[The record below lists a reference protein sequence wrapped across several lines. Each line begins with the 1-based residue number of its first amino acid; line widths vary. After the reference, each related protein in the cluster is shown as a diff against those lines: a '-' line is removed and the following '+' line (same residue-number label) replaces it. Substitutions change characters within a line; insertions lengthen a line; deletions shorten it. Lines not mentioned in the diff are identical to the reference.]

1 MFQNA
6 VRKLAV
12 SLFGVVAR
20 LGISS
25 PRFDRVFLALYN
37 AYKLHVEAGPIDR
50 LKELVPEGSIVI
62 DVGANV
68 GFFSRRFAA
77 WVGEKGKAILIEPED
92 RNYEILISALRREHL
107 LDRTRALKAV
117 VAAAPGRAFLEI
129 NPLHPAHHKLS
140 KDNTGVAVEAV
151 TLDSLVS
158 DKGDRKLSLV
168 KIDVQGAEMLVLQ
181 GASEILRM
189 SQPAL
194 FIELHEE
201 GLNKFGTSVPEI
213 LNYLA
218 NYGYE
223 PHLLARKGPCIKI
236 GTAEIHAR
244 IAQGSYIDVLFLAR
258 S

>member
-1 MFQNA
+1 
-6 VRKLAV
+6 
-12 SLFGVVAR
+12 
-20 LGISS
+20 
-25 PRFDRVFLALYN
+25 
-37 AYKLHVEAGPIDR
+37 
-50 LKELVPEGSIVI
+50 
-62 DVGANV
+62 
-68 GFFSRRFAA
+68 
-77 WVGEKGKAILIEPED
+77 
-92 RNYEILISALRREHL
+92 
-107 LDRTRALKAV
+107 
-117 VAAAPGRAFLEI
+117 
-129 NPLHPAHHKLS
+129 
-140 KDNTGVAVEAV
+140 V

-158 DKGDRKLSLV
+158 DKGDRELSLV
-168 KIDVQGAEMLVLQ
+168 KINVQGAEMLVLR